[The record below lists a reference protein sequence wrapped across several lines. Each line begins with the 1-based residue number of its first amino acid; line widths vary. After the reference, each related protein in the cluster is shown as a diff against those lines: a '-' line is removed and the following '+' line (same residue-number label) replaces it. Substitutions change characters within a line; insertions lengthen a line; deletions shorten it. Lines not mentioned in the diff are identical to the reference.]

1 MIENGQI
8 EQWEVVRKGWRWVGR
23 EMECRDRPPRIPLL
37 SKVRELL
44 PKAGVLTQGGK
55 GDTEQRHPVSDFQQ
69 TKHLCQH
76 VLRVNTAIPDRLP
89 ETKINGTASWK
100 YAKEHM
106 TGDMV
111 LKKKT
116 GGSFNGERCESWEI
130 PGRDQVF
137 RKAER

>member
-1 MIENGQI
+1 
-8 EQWEVVRKGWRWVGR
+8 
-23 EMECRDRPPRIPLL
+23 MECRDRPPRTPLL

-69 TKHLCQH
+69 MKHLCQH

-111 LKKKT
+111 LKKKKMGEVST
-116 GGSFNGERCESWEI
+116 VNAVNHGKFPGGIKFS
-130 PGRDQVF
+130 GRLRGDPAYWGS
-137 RKAER
+137 KTTSCLGS